1 MKRIMMLLLLTVAA
15 VGVSLAQEVQ
25 PQTKPE
31 RPQLTEEQKAKMQ
44 QRKEILDLRL
54 QIIKEELK
62 LTDEQFEKFTPV
74 YINYDKAIHFSNAK
88 LTKLDWDSATRKD
101 INEFLKTQLDNT
113 INKAMVRKSY
123 ILLFE
128 EVITPKQLCKLYKI
142 EDKLVT
148 RARQEYKSR
157 QNK

>member
-74 YINYDKAIHFSNAK
+74 
-88 LTKLDWDSATRKD
+88 
-101 INEFLKTQLDNT
+101 
-113 INKAMVRKSY
+113 
-123 ILLFE
+123 
-128 EVITPKQLCKLYKI
+128 
-142 EDKLVT
+142 
-148 RARQEYKSR
+148 
-157 QNK
+157 

>member
-1 MKRIMMLLLLTVAA
+1 MKRIMMFLLLTVAV
-15 VGVSLAQEVQ
+15 VGISFAQETQ
-25 PQTKPE
+25 PQAKPE
-31 RPQLTEEQKAKMQ
+31 KPQWTEEQKAKIQ

-62 LTDEQFEKFTPV
+62 LTDEQFEKFAPV
-74 YINYDKAIHFSNAK
+74 YRNYDKAVHFCHAN
-88 LTKLDWDSATRKD
+88 LTKIDWEKATRKEVND
-101 INEFLKTQLDNT
+101 FLKAQLDNT

-128 EVITPKQLCKLYKI
+128 EAITPKQLCKLYKV
-142 EDKLVT
+142 EDKLVA
-148 RARQEYKSR
+148 RARQEFKAR

>member
-1 MKRIMMLLLLTVAA
+1 MKRIMMSLLLTVAV
-15 VGVSLAQEVQ
+15 VGISFAQEVQ
-25 PQTKPE
+25 PQAKPE

-62 LTDEQFEKFTPV
+62 LTDEQFEKFAPV
-74 YINYDKAIHFSNAK
+74 YRNYDKAVHFNHVN
-88 LTKLDWDSATRKD
+88 LTKLDWEKATRKE
-101 INEFLKTQLDNT
+101 INDFLKAQLDNT

-128 EVITPKQLCKLYKI
+128 EVIAPKQLCKLYKV
-142 EDKLVT
+142 EDKLVA
-148 RARQEYKSR
+148 RARQEFKNR

>member
-25 PQTKPE
+25 PQTTPE
-31 RPQLTEEQKAKMQ
+31 KPQLTEEQKAKMQ

-74 YINYDKAIHFSNAK
+74 YLNYDKAIHFGN
-88 LTKLDWDSATRKD
+88 TKPTRLDWENATKKD
-101 INEFLKTQLDNT
+101 INEFLKAQLDNT

-128 EVITPKQLCKLYKI
+128 DVITPKQLCKLYKI